1 MHSKKKIFI
10 ILLILLLILNTFFFH
25 NVTYARYA
33 GVTGGEEEE
42 QAKEKATSKTINPDD
57 YKPKDSGDETEFTS
71 KANVIIGIV
80 QAMGSIVSVLALV
93 ILGIKFA
100 LGSAEEKADYKQWM
114 IYYVIGA
121 ILVFA
126 ISNVSAAIYHAVQG

>member
-42 QAKEKATSKTINPDD
+42 QAKKQATSKTINPDD
-57 YKPKDSGDETEFTS
+57 YKPKDSGEETEFTS